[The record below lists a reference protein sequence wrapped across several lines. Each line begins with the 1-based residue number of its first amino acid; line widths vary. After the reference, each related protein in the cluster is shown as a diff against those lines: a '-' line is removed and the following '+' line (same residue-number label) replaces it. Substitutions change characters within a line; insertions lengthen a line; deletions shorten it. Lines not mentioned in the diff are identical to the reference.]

1 MGMTARLPWSGDPA
15 PLWQVWDGFGIRQSR
30 MRGWWE
36 ARPPVTTGDTLV
48 LATTWTRPGRAMI
61 ALGSWDG
68 ADRAV
73 RLAIDWKALGLDPA
87 RVRLRAPAIEQFQ
100 DARSWRVS
108 DPITVP
114 GGKGLLLLVE
124 PRP

>member
-1 MGMTARLPWSGDPA
+1 
-15 PLWQVWDGFGIRQSR
+15 
-30 MRGWWE
+30 MRGWWQ

-87 RVRLRAPAIEQFQ
+87 RVRLRAPAIDQFQ